1 MANYY
6 LHRIS
11 YKKDISYPLLDKE
24 NYLSIGFGGVSID
37 KLYEIVAKND
47 RKALNK
53 LLDNIRKAPTLWRF
67 INFKKDDLIVIP
79 KPHKFSVYKIIGD
92 KFIGN
97 DNKELIEA
105 LTKLNLNNNE
115 NGKYKLGFFW
125 KVEPVVKNISRNEYA
140 DASLTSSMRYRGTNI
155 DCNDIKDSIDKAIK
169 GFNENKPINLFSDII
184 DNCCDNILKLIKE
197 KLNPDKFEKLIE
209 LYFKQ
214 CGANDVY
221 KPSKTDNSEGD
232 CDVEAVFEPI
242 KTIIHVQAK
251 FYEGTAGK
259 WAIEQIND
267 FIDNKPED
275 DGYIHI
281 GWVISTCDDFSEE
294 AKLKAAENNILLING
309 KTFSEM
315 LIRSGIHAI
324 DKNI

>member
-53 LLDNIRKAPTLWRF
+53 HLWRF

-97 DNKELIEA
+97 DNKELTEA

-140 DASLTSSMRYRGTNI
+140 DASLTRRMHYQATNI
-155 DCNDIKDSIDKAIK
+155 TCNDIKDSIDNAIK
-169 GFNENKPINLFSDII
+169 DLTKRNL
-184 DNCCDNILKLIKE
+184 
-197 KLNPDKFEKLIE
+197 
-209 LYFKQ
+209 
-214 CGANDVY
+214 
-221 KPSKTDNSEGD
+221 
-232 CDVEAVFEPI
+232 
-242 KTIIHVQAK
+242 
-251 FYEGTAGK
+251 
-259 WAIEQIND
+259 
-267 FIDNKPED
+267 
-275 DGYIHI
+275 
-281 GWVISTCDDFSEE
+281 
-294 AKLKAAENNILLING
+294 
-309 KTFSEM
+309 
-315 LIRSGIHAI
+315 
-324 DKNI
+324 